1 MAGIETS
8 RRGIFMV
15 NQTKIFA
22 VTDLTEK
29 LKAAKSAALVDY
41 QGLNAE
47 QITEL
52 RNKIKAA
59 GGIMQ
64 VAKNT
69 LITRALIQLGIKL
82 DQPLVGPTALIF
94 ANEDEIAPLKEIE
107 IMAQELKKPKFKFGV
122 YQSKLLP
129 EEEIEKL
136 AGLPNREILL
146 TQLVGELASPLR
158 QLNYDLQYNQLKLI
172 LFLNSYIRKLADSQP
187 EGGEKKWVKK
197 LK

>member
-1 MAGIETS
+1 
-8 RRGIFMV
+8 MV

-41 QGLNAE
+41 QGLSAE
-47 QITEL
+47 QISEL

-69 LITRALIQLGIKL
+69 LIVRALIQLGIKL

-94 ANEDEIAPLKEIE
+94 ANEDETAPLKLIE
-107 IMAQELKKPKFKFGV
+107 KTAKEFEKPEFKLGI
-122 YQSKLLP
+122 YQGKLLSK
-129 EEEIEKL
+129 ESIQQL
-136 AGLPNREILL
+136 ANLPSRETLL
-146 TQLVGELASPLR
+146 AQLVGGLTNPLSR
-158 QLNYDLQYNQLKLI
+158 LVYSLKQNQTKLVLI
-172 LFLNSYIRKLADSQP
+172 LKQIS
-187 EGGEKKWVKK
+187 EKG
-197 LK
+197 